1 MEKRDLNISFYKAG
15 NGGISTKMNLP
26 KKWIEKMG
34 ISQNDRGVEVIFD
47 EEKKIITI
55 IKKK

>member
-34 ISQNDRGVEVIFD
+34 ITPENRGVEVIFD
-47 EEKKIITI
+47 EEKQIITI

>member
-34 ISQNDRGVEVIFD
+34 ITPEDRGVEVIFD
-47 EEKKIITI
+47 EEEQTITI